1 MLCWGRYC
9 SLWRVCRKVL
19 FLDSGGVG
27 RKSATSVGL
36 TTDLVHWLHAGK
48 TVDFLRCASEINRLF
63 PSSALSIFR
72 INRNS
77 FHIILAVSN
86 NCRIFATR
94 ISATPLIQA
103 YQGGTFFY
111 RCYAVHQSTA
121 DHSGSDFTSSE
132 QRTHNKRCRKGRVRI
147 EKYQLLPL
155 GDICID
161 YGIDQAT
168 YISSPVCL

>member
-1 MLCWGRYC
+1 M
-9 SLWRVCRKVL
+9 
-19 FLDSGGVG
+19 
-27 RKSATSVGL
+27 
-36 TTDLVHWLHAGK
+36 
-48 TVDFLRCASEINRLF
+48 
-63 PSSALSIFR
+63 
-72 INRNS
+72 
-77 FHIILAVSN
+77 
-86 NCRIFATR
+86 R

-168 YISSPVCL
+168 YISSPVCLWYQFREATLLHILFKSRFTQGSCLGRVWLGINASYAAILGERKRILTMRIYANFDKSQLDS

>member
-1 MLCWGRYC
+1 MQYFKYMQQIYIF
-9 SLWRVCRKVL
+9 CRSHL
-19 FLDSGGVG
+19 
-27 RKSATSVGL
+27 
-36 TTDLVHWLHAGK
+36 LH
-48 TVDFLRCASEINRLF
+48 IY
-63 PSSALSIFR
+63 ALSAAGQIRQTEIGFFFSFR
-72 INRNS
+72 LGSAGTLVLPGIIRSCLNFNRRFCYNS
-77 FHIILAVSN
+77 FHLILAVSN
-86 NCRIFATR
+86 NCHTFATR

-103 YQGGTFFY
+103 YQGGTFFF

-132 QRTHNKRCRKGRVRI
+132 QRAHNKRCRKGRVRI